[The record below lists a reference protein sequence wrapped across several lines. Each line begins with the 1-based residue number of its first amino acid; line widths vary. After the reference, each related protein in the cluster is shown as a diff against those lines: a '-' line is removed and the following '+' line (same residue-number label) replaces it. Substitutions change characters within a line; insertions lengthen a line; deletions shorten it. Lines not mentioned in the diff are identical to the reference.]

1 MISAFSIEAIAVNA
15 IPLILAITIHEA
27 AHGYIAK
34 RLGDNTAFLLGRVT
48 LNPFKHIDLVG
59 TLLIPLGLIL
69 VNSSFL
75 IGYAKPVP
83 VRFDRLKNPKIDMIW
98 VALAGPGSN
107 FIQAI
112 VWAALWITLQII
124 GLDEPF
130 LASIAKAGVLW
141 NISLLVFNLLPIP
154 PMDGGRVLTGLLP
167 YRQALQLSRIE
178 PWGFFIVLGLAL
190 TGFISAWW
198 MQPLSGFFLSIIR
211 FLMLP
216 LQHLI

>member
-1 MISAFSIEAIAVNA
+1 MISAFSIEAIAINA

-34 RLGDNTAFLLGRVT
+34 RLGDNTAYLLGRVT

-59 TLLIPLGLIL
+59 TLLIPLALIL
-69 VNSSFL
+69 LNSGFL

-112 VWAALWITLQII
+112 IWATLWFMPQLLGI
-124 GLDEPF
+124 DEPY
-130 LASIAKAGVLW
+130 LGAVAKAGVMW

-167 YRQALQLSRIE
+167 YRQAVTFSRIE

-190 TGFISAWW
+190 SGLIGIWW

-211 FLMLP
+211 FLMWP
-216 LQHLI
+216 LQHLL

>member
-59 TLLIPLGLIL
+59 TLLIPLALIL
-69 VNSSFL
+69 LNSGFL

-112 VWAALWITLQII
+112 AWATIWIAPQII

-130 LASIAKAGVLW
+130 LAAMAKAGVLW

-154 PMDGGRVLTGLLP
+154 PMDGGRVLAGLLP

-190 TGFISAWW
+190 TGWISVWW
-198 MQPLSGFFLSIIR
+198 MQPLSGFFFSVIR